1 MGQRRSD
8 DGSNLELAADELV
21 LRSRAFDA
29 LLSYANDGAAHP
41 GKLGPSVFVIECREP
56 IHSFIHSFVAAA
68 VLQYPRCRGEKRVMF
83 AAPKSIRHYSCAG
96 KRMPQLQGRLASSMR
111 QMFEWIASQGNRE
124 SQIPAPSASGEVL

>member
-56 IHSFIHSFVAAA
+56 IHSFIHSFIRRCCCFAVSALSWRKASDVRCPKIHKALFLRRKANAA
-68 VLQYPRCRGEKRVMF
+68 
-83 AAPKSIRHYSCAG
+83 
-96 KRMPQLQGRLASSMR
+96 
-111 QMFEWIASQGNRE
+111 
-124 SQIPAPSASGEVL
+124 ASGETCQQYASDVRVDRLTRKS

>member
-56 IHSFIHSFVAAA
+56 IHSFIHSSLLLF
-68 VLQYPRCRGEKRVMF
+68 C
-83 AAPKSIRHYSCAG
+83 SIRAVVAKS
-96 KRMPQLQGRLASSMR
+96 
-111 QMFEWIASQGNRE
+111 E
-124 SQIPAPSASGEVL
+124 